1 MLILVVSNSAQI
13 ARKMPAI
20 FIDELLEVLEAKIS
34 SPQQWDILANFII
47 LKHNLKHND
56 IQCVGVNTYQY
67 VPD

>member
-34 SPQQWDILANFII
+34 SPQQWDILANSYIPT
-47 LKHNLKHND
+47 HNLKHID
-56 IQCVGVNTYQY
+56 IQWLGINT
-67 VPD
+67 